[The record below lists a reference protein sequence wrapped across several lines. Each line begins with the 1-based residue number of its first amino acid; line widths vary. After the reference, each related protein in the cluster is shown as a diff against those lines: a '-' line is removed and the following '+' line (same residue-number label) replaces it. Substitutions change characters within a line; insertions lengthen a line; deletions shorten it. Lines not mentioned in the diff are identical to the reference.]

1 MDVKLSRLVYL
12 SRPSSQICYY
22 VLAVSPLSTPNLSRA
37 QPPVARRGRAPSSET
52 PDHSSPARA
61 MPSWG
66 LGWFLTCPL
75 LQLQY
80 SATSLVLGSLC
91 LHASSD
97 RSTKEGDIEGLKT
110 KMLLLP
116 SFIPSLHA
124 ASSLCRRRRRGRP
137 RWWFQISGRAC
148 GRTKTRFEPIQ
159 TAAEDEAE
167 ATTGSIT
174 WRGGGQP
181 GLPKG

>member
-1 MDVKLSRLVYL
+1 MFLLSRLHRLPTCPEL
-12 SRPSSQICYY
+12 SLLWPDAGVRRRARRQITVRPPVPCRLG
-22 VLAVSPLSTPNLSRA
+22 VLGGFSRA
-37 QPPVARRGRAPSSET
+37 
-52 PDHSSPARA
+52 
-61 MPSWG
+61 
-66 LGWFLTCPL
+66 LF
-75 LQLQY
+75 Y
-80 SATSLVLGSLC
+80 S
-91 LHASSD
+91 
-97 RSTKEGDIEGLKT
+97 KEGDIEGLKT